1 MFATNDVAEL
11 CHVCCILSRWK
22 FIWGE
27 DWSW

>member
-11 CHVCCILSRWK
+11 CLLCCILYRRK
-22 FIWGE
+22 FIRGE